1 MANVVGRDPDTV
13 RAVDLGLEGRVALV
27 TGGSQ
32 GIGREIAF
40 LLAREGADLVI
51 AARRTEVL
59 ERTAVEIRELGRR
72 VVAVAAD
79 VATPEGPAA
88 IADAALDA
96 FGRVDVVVN
105 NAGKGHNK
113 SIEALT
119 DDDWYASIDLNLMS
133 AVRMCRAVV
142 PQMRGRGWGRVVN
155 VSTRV
160 ALEPDPYFAA
170 YGAAKAGLINFSK
183 NLANAYSCEGVL
195 TNCIVPGLIRS
206 EAIDQAAQKSAT
218 ETGLSVEEVMAR
230 TLNKRP
236 IPAGRLGE
244 PSDVA
249 GLVALLCS
257 DYGSW
262 ITGAC
267 FTVDGGIVRS
277 DR

>member
-1 MANVVGRDPDTV
+1 M
-13 RAVDLGLEGRVALV
+13 V

-32 GIGREIAF
+32 GIGREIAL
-40 LLAREGADLVI
+40 LLASEGADLII
-51 AARRTEVL
+51 AARRTEAL
-59 ERTAVEIRELGRR
+59 ERTAAELRDLGRR
-72 VVAVAAD
+72 VAAVTAD
-79 VATPEGPAA
+79 VATPDGPAA
-88 IADAALDA
+88 IADAALEA
-96 FGRVDVVVN
+96 FGRVDIVVN

-113 SIEALT
+113 ALDALT
-119 DDDWYASIDLNLMS
+119 DEDWYASIDLNLMS
-133 AVRMCRAVV
+133 AVRMCRALV
-142 PQMRGRGWGRVVN
+142 PQMRERGWGRVVN
-155 VSTRV
+155 ISTRV

-170 YGAAKAGLINFSK
+170 YGAAKAGLINLSK
-183 NLANAYSCEGVL
+183 NLANAYSREGVL

-206 EAIDQAAQKSAT
+206 EAIDQAAVKSAA

-230 TLNKRP
+230 TLTKRP

-257 DYGSW
+257 DHGSW